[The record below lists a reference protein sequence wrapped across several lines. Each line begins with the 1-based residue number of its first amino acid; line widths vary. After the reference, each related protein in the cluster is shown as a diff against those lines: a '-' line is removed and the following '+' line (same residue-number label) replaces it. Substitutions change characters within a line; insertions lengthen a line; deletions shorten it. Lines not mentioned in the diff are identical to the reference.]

1 MNMEETQIK
10 EQTIR
15 PLPEIIKEVVTAVE
29 AARASGLP
37 ASQKIKDYRWQFD
50 QVSAKMNQAIYN
62 NQVDQIHASCLA
74 TIAILIEILSR
85 QP

>member
-37 ASQKIKDYRWQFD
+37 ASQKIKDYRWHFD

-62 NQVDQIHASCLA
+62 DQSEQIHKTCLETVA
-74 TIAILIEILSR
+74 VLIEMLARS
-85 QP
+85 